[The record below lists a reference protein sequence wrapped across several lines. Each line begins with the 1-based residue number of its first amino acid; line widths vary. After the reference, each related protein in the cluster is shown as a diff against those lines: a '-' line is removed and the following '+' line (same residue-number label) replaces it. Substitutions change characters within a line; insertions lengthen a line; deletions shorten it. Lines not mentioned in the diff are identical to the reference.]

1 MWWPV
6 TLTLALGVGTGA
18 QRQAVFEV
26 YLSGSILGQLRLKD
40 ETVKTNK
47 QYKTK
52 QNKQQQQNKC
62 LREYLGLLGGNG
74 CEVRRQAALVCRADL
89 PGPSWSLLLVLA
101 AWYFRPTPAWY
112 CELQF
117 VFLGMGQGLCVQ
129 VLRHSA
135 PSSAQGLE
143 GSPTHHSP

>member
-1 MWWPV
+1 M
-6 TLTLALGVGTGA
+6 TLTLALGVGAGDRG
-18 QRQAVFEV
+18 RQFFEL

-52 QNKQQQQNKC
+52 QKNKQQQQNKC
-62 LREYLGLLGGNG
+62 LREYLGLLDGNG
-74 CEVRRQAALVCRADL
+74 GEVRRQAALVCRADL

-101 AWYFRPTPAWY
+101 AWHFRPTQAWY

-117 VFLGMGQGLCVQ
+117 VFLGMGQGLW
-129 VLRHSA
+129 HPSA
-135 PSSAQGLE
+135 TALSSQQRTGP
-143 GSPTHHSP
+143 GRVTHTPLT